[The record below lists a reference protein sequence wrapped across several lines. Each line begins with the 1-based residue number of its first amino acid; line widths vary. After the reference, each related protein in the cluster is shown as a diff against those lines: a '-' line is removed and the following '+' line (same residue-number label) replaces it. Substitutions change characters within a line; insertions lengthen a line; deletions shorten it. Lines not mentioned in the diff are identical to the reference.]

1 MTCKYNYKNISLKT
15 DTYLD
20 LQEIS
25 KEVSPKEPLSPAKT
39 IDNLVYM
46 YKSLLPKKVVIMTR
60 IKSKSKKEL
69 QQEIKDLTVITT
81 IQEDY
86 IDLAEVKTKEFY
98 DKHIEY
104 AMGYWELWAKY
115 ENQLEDL
122 HKKYNEIVRAYNAL
136 AELGKYAEELG
147 IDIKKHTERLPEYDL
162 YKDFKI
168 ENKVMESGKV
178 KTIFSAK
185 KIKKEK
191 TNVKK

>member
-1 MTCKYNYKNISLKT
+1 MGQIR
-15 DTYLD
+15 
-20 LQEIS
+20 
-25 KEVSPKEPLSPAKT
+25 
-39 IDNLVYM
+39 
-46 YKSLLPKKVVIMTR
+46 KST
-60 IKSKSKKEL
+60 
-69 QQEIKDLTVITT
+69 
-81 IQEDY
+81 
-86 IDLAEVKTKEFY
+86 
-98 DKHIEY
+98 
-104 AMGYWELWAKY
+104 
-115 ENQLEDL
+115 EDL

>member
-1 MTCKYNYKNISLKT
+1 
-15 DTYLD
+15 
-20 LQEIS
+20 
-25 KEVSPKEPLSPAKT
+25 
-39 IDNLVYM
+39 
-46 YKSLLPKKVVIMTR
+46 MTR
-60 IKSKSKKEL
+60 IKSKTKKEL